1 MAGPEIKKEWTKAQ
15 KRCNSVEASFFFPA
29 LLENFFTVVNYSA
42 SCESRKGS
50 HSSVRRKSFMWERI
64 WNRVKCLH
72 EKESDTS
79 LLKRQPEDL
88 PSVMAKRLE
97 WDRLIKSV
105 RVRPKYTDRLKT
117 RLQLPQDWFATLHQ
131 WLPFHCFRTP
141 IWSPWRLTKTLCI
154 QHEVFYCPSEWIQ
167 NTVIITRIGSS
178 VTKLFTITW

>member
-1 MAGPEIKKEWTKAQ
+1 M
-15 KRCNSVEASFFFPA
+15 
-29 LLENFFTVVNYSA
+29 YSA

-105 RVRPKYTDRLKT
+105 QVRPKEIDRPYSYSTFFSLIVVLQFYLNNCNT
-117 RLQLPQDWFATLHQ
+117 RLTALLKNQ
-131 WLPFHCFRTP
+131 
-141 IWSPWRLTKTLCI
+141 
-154 QHEVFYCPSEWIQ
+154 
-167 NTVIITRIGSS
+167 
-178 VTKLFTITW
+178 

>member
-1 MAGPEIKKEWTKAQ
+1 MFSYKLKTHSIVAKRNELFLGTVLGTTVCRQREKRLKFGYKIEGVKCITSMAGPEIKKEWTKAQ
-15 KRCNSVEASFFFPA
+15 KRCNSVEACFFFPA
-29 LLENFFTVVNYSA
+29 LLENFFTVVNYMYSA

-97 WDRLIKSV
+97 WNRLIKSV
-105 RVRPKYTDRLKT
+105 RVRPK
-117 RLQLPQDWFATLHQ
+117 
-131 WLPFHCFRTP
+131 
-141 IWSPWRLTKTLCI
+141 
-154 QHEVFYCPSEWIQ
+154 
-167 NTVIITRIGSS
+167 
-178 VTKLFTITW
+178 